1 MHITRRSF
9 LQTSAVGLGLPF
21 VRLPNA
27 SRVRFGYAAITWNGK
42 DVQAMEDIAA
52 LGFPGIQL
60 RSGILPTYEKQ
71 PDVLRRLLGQHGL
84 KFVALSSGNV
94 SVDPAKRS
102 ATIEE
107 HVAHAR
113 FVRDAGGMYLQLIDE
128 KPKDRAVTPDDIARL
143 GDTLSEIGRRAAD
156 LGVMSGYHHHMGT
169 IGETPDAT
177 ERVLAASDPRYV
189 KLLLDVAHYAQG
201 GGDPVA
207 AIRRHRDRLL
217 FLHIKDVEP
226 RGTGYRFVEL
236 GQGRV
241 DLKGVFSALA
251 DVSFDGWAV
260 VELDSVPDNARTP
273 KEAGAVN
280 KKFLEGLGFDVSV
293 R

>member
-1 MHITRRSF
+1 MHISRRAF
-9 LQTSAVGLGLPF
+9 LQTSAAAIGVPLI
-21 VRLPNA
+21 RLPNA
-27 SRVRFGYAAITWNGK
+27 SRIRFGYAAITWNGK

-60 RSGILPTYEKQ
+60 RSGILPAYERQ
-71 PDVLRRLLGQHGL
+71 PDVLRSLLAQHQL

-128 KPKDRAVTPDDIARL
+128 KPKGRAVTPDDIARL
-143 GDTLSEIGRRAAD
+143 GDILSEIGRRSAD
-156 LGVMSGYHHHMGT
+156 LGVLSGYHHHMGT
-169 IGETPDAT
+169 IGESPDAT
-177 ERVLAASDPRYV
+177 ERVLAASDARYV
-189 KLLLDVAHYAQG
+189 KLLLDVAHYTQG

-226 RGTGYRFVEL
+226 RGASYRFVEL
-236 GQGRV
+236 GKGRV

-260 VELDSVPDNARTP
+260 VELDAVPDNAQTP

-280 KKFLEGLGFDVSV
+280 RKFLESVGFDVSV

>member
-1 MHITRRSF
+1 MDITRRSF
-9 LQTSAVGLGLPF
+9 VQSSAAAIGLPF

-27 SRVRFGYAAITWNGK
+27 SRLRFGYAAITWNGK

-60 RSGILPTYEKQ
+60 RSGILPAYERQ
-71 PDVLRRLLGQHGL
+71 PEALRTLLAQHRL

-113 FVRDAGGMYLQLIDE
+113 FVRDAGGLYLQLIDE

-156 LGVMSGYHHHMGT
+156 LGVLSGYHHHMGT
-169 IGETPDAT
+169 IGETPEAT

-189 KLLLDVAHYAQG
+189 KLLLDVAHYTQG

-207 AIRRHRDRLL
+207 AIRRHRERLL

-226 RGTGYRFVEL
+226 RGASFRFVEL
-236 GQGRV
+236 GKGRV

-260 VELDSVPDNARTP
+260 VELDAVPDNARTP
-273 KEAGAVN
+273 REAGAGN
-280 KKFLEGLGFDVSV
+280 RKFLEGLGFDISV